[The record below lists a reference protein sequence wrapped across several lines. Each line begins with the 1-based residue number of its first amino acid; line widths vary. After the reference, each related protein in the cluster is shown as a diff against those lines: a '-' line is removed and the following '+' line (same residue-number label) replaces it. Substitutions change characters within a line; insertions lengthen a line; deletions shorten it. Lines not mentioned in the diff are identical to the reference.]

1 MNEENETIV
10 LEDTEIVSDDTE
22 IVLEDTEI
30 VENTELS
37 DDDLSAKMDVIL
49 HLLNGEAGAGEEL
62 NPEEGSLL
70 TLDGSDSSTASAIDY
85 AESIDKVNESLT
97 VILMILIF
105 WFCVWMLDKWRVW
118 TVKGGR

>member
-10 LEDTEIVSDDTE
+10 LEDTEIVSEDTE

-37 DDDLSAKMDVIL
+37 DDFSAKIDEIL
-49 HLLNGEAGAGEEL
+49 HLLNGEAVAGEESD
-62 NPEEGSLL
+62 PEEESLL
-70 TLDGSDSSTASAIDY
+70 TPDGSDSSTASAIDY
-85 AESIDKVNESLT
+85 VESIDKVNEFLT